1 MSIGLNVEQHNYAHK
16 VTLLKQRNC
25 LVFILSQWGFVVYT
39 VDHYY
44 LELQQKKKLR
54 NLVTDGIN
62 FLTKVLVFRNSLKF
76 VPAEISTFKLVLIP
90 RF

>member
-1 MSIGLNVEQHNYAHK
+1 MRICSLYGRS
-16 VTLLKQRNC
+16 LLSGTSTK
-25 LVFILSQWGFVVYT
+25 
-39 VDHYY
+39 
-44 LELQQKKKLR
+44 KKKLR

>member
-1 MSIGLNVEQHNYAHK
+1 MRICSLYGRS
-16 VTLLKQRNC
+16 LLSGTSTKK
-25 LVFILSQWGFVVYT
+25 
-39 VDHYY
+39 
-44 LELQQKKKLR
+44 KKKLR